1 MHEKTSILKT
11 ERKIQKYEQRKIIE
25 ERWKEEGKKTELN
38 KNRYKKMMR
47 ERERKRKRGTE

>member
-11 ERKIQKYEQRKIIE
+11 ERKIQKYEQRKIIDK
-25 ERWKEEGKKTELN
+25 RDKKPN